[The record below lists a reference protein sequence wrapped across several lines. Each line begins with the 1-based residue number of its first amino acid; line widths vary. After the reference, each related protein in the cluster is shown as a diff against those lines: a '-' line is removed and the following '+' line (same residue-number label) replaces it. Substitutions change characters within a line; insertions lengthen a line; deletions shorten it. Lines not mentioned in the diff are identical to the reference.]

1 MPRVRTHPG
10 EILREEFLAPL
21 GLTADKLANA
31 IDVPVHQIHEIL
43 QGRRGVTGQ
52 MALRLS
58 KQLETTPEFWLN
70 LQVAYDASMRATN
83 SKRT

>member
-21 GLTADKLANA
+21 GLTTDKLAKA
-31 IDVPVHQIHEIL
+31 IDVPVRQVHEIL
-43 QGRRGVTGQ
+43 QGRRGITAHI
-52 MALRLS
+52 ALQLS

-70 LQVAYDASMRATN
+70 LQVAYDASMRASN
-83 SKRT
+83 SKKT

>member
-21 GLTADKLANA
+21 GLTADKLAKA
-31 IDVPVHQIHEIL
+31 IDVPVRQIHEIL

-52 MALRLS
+52 IALRLS

-70 LQVAYDASMRATN
+70 LQVAYDASTRAN
-83 SKRT
+83 SSKKT